1 MTWPSSTEELPSV
14 TPVNGELPYDEGLL
28 IGYRWYLA
36 TGRTPL
42 FPFGHGLGYTT
53 WAYEG
58 MAVDGDSVTVSV
70 RNTGDRPGRE
80 VVQVYASRP
89 DSEVDRAPRWLVGS
103 AVVDAPAGE
112 VANAVITVGDDNF
125 RHWDSSAH
133 AWMVEPGTYQ
143 LHAGRSV
150 VDLPLAGEISRG

>member
-1 MTWPSSTEELPSV
+1 
-14 TPVNGELPYDEGLL
+14 
-28 IGYRWYLA
+28 
-36 TGRTPL
+36 
-42 FPFGHGLGYTT
+42 
-53 WAYEG
+53 
-58 MAVDGDSVTVSV
+58 VTVSV

-125 RHWDSSAH
+125 RHWDSPAH